1 MKLEN
6 GSALITGG
14 AGGFGSATARRLAE
28 RGARVVIADVA
39 DERGMALAKEIGN
52 GAVYVHTDIMDEA
65 SIAAAVEMAT
75 QLGPLRAAVI
85 AHGGPPGPGPG
96 GRVVNCEGKRLSLG
110 VFAHAVQVFLTSA
123 FCVTSYAAE
132 AMAKNEPLELGQR
145 GVIINT
151 SSIAGFEGQ
160 PGLVPYSAAKGGII
174 GMTLT
179 LARDLSPLGI
189 RAMAIAPGTFLT
201 LAYSQMSAD
210 EAQAKWGPTI
220 PNPKRMGDP
229 DEYALLA
236 AHIVENDFLNGTTI
250 RLDGAQRF

>member
-39 DERGMALAKEIGN
+39 DERGKALAKELGN

-65 SIAAAVEMAT
+65 SIAAAVETAVN
-75 QLGPLRAAVI
+75 LAPLRAAVI

-96 GRVVNCEGKRLSLG
+96 GRVVNREGKHLSVA

-123 FCVTSYAAE
+123 FCVTTYAAE
-132 AMAKNEPLELGQR
+132 AMAKNEPLESGQR

-201 LAYSQMSAD
+201 LAYSQMSAE

-229 DEYALLA
+229 EEYAALA

>member
-132 AMAKNEPLELGQR
+132 AMAKNEPLEFR
-145 GVIINT
+145 
-151 SSIAGFEGQ
+151 
-160 PGLVPYSAAKGGII
+160 AARRYHQH
-174 GMTLT
+174 LFDC
-179 LARDLSPLGI
+179 R
-189 RAMAIAPGTFLT
+189 
-201 LAYSQMSAD
+201 
-210 EAQAKWGPTI
+210 
-220 PNPKRMGDP
+220 
-229 DEYALLA
+229 
-236 AHIVENDFLNGTTI
+236 V
-250 RLDGAQRF
+250 